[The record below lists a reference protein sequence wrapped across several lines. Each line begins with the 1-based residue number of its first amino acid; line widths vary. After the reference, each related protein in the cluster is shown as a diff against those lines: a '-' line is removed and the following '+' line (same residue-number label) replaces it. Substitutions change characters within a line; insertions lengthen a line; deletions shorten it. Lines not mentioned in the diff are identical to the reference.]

1 MQENATSEE
10 ALQKGEPVELTELF
24 VQRRK
29 TVTLG
34 DTLTVQLILCIALA
48 SAFVIVNIVNSDA
61 AADIFHVYEKS
72 TNSSVNLIGL
82 LIDFIGSRLGN
93 V

>member
-1 MQENATSEE
+1 MQELLTSEE
-10 ALQKGEPVELTELF
+10 TLQHDEPVELTELF

-34 DTLTVQLILCIALA
+34 DTLVVQTSICVALA
-48 SAFVIVNIVNSDA
+48 AAFVIANIVNSDA
-61 AADIFHVYEKS
+61 AADIFQVYKTS
-72 TNSSVNLIGL
+72 AGSGTNLIKL
-82 LIDFIGSRLGN
+82 LADFIGSRLGN